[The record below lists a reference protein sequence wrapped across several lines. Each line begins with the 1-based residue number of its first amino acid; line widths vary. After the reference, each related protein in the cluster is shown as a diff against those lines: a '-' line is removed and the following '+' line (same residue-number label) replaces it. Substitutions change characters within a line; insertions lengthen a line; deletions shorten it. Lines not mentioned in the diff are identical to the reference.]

1 MKELYLVTG
10 ATGHL
15 GNTVAHRLARAG
27 RQVRALVL
35 PGEEHA
41 PQLPEGV
48 EAVAGD
54 VRSPASLEAL
64 FAGAEGRDVTVI
76 HCAGIVS
83 IASRFDQNVYDVNV
97 TGTKNVVDACV
108 RRGVKKLVHVSSVHA
123 LPEKPGGAPVSE
135 TDVFSPG
142 AVVGLYAKTKAA
154 ATAYA
159 LAALCCTVCAA
170 LSRAWLFGS
179 VRMACTGFFLAA
191 AAFCLWGC
199 ADGPLRLRL
208 RAACKGD
215 FAAVQAA
222 VYPTHCRWHQNG
234 EPYRLEHADL
244 MGAWELPDG
253 FVLQWEGPP
262 LFVHHSDAQ
271 AVRYILSRSYGVP
284 YRVLRPRREPFWAL
298 CACTAG
304 LAISL
309 WLSGGGLR
317 LLRQSFAPSAPLPD
331 ALQSAA
337 VPDFSSTNGPCFAAA
352 DGGVWFTAGH
362 GSAVSPETTRALF
375 TGAGRILAAETG
387 SKVQAVLYAS
397 GPLDCSVTVT
407 PDEGVTWFGQSLTA
421 LDRPVEYAKLEFL
434 TPELGFAAVGTQH
447 SPGGGEEKYAFF
459 THNGGQS
466 WTAFGALPHFG
477 TSHILSGFSMT
488 PNGTAFLTLATG
500 PEENWPL
507 LYCSAD
513 SGASWQT
520 AELPW
525 DDCAL
530 AYLNHLSR
538 AEQRPEGFYVLLTQ
552 LPYSGGNAAFFAPT
566 AQGPWS
572 YAGDA
577 IPDA

>member
-1 MKELYLVTG
+1 MEYAQRIG
-10 ATGHL
+10 ARIARLRTEKHL
-15 GNTVAHRLARAG
+15 TQGQLAQAAGVPRDALARWEAG
-27 RQVRALVL
+27 GGL
-35 PGEEHA
+35 PGRAE
-41 PQLPEGV
+41 LT
-48 EAVAGD
+48 
-54 VRSPASLEAL
+54 AL
-64 FAGAEGRDVTVI
+64 ARPL
-76 HCAGIVS
+76 
-83 IASRFDQNVYDVNV
+83 
-97 TGTKNVVDACV
+97 GTTAA
-108 RRGVKKLVHVSSVHA
+108 A
-123 LPEKPGGAPVSE
+123 LLNADEDEPDEAPVGFLTFPRTEQAWRAQARCMRGSG
-135 TDVFSPG
+135 PR
-142 AVVGLYAKTKAA
+142 
-154 ATAYA
+154 TAYA

-331 ALQSAA
+331 APQSAA

-352 DGGVWFTAGH
+352 DG
-362 GSAVSPETTRALF
+362 
-375 TGAGRILAAETG
+375 
-387 SKVQAVLYAS
+387 
-397 GPLDCSVTVT
+397 
-407 PDEGVTWFGQSLTA
+407 GVTWFGQSLTA

-488 PNGTAFLTLATG
+488 PDGTAFLTLATG

-513 SGASWQT
+513 GGASWQT

>member
-41 PQLPEGV
+41 PQLPRGV

-331 ALQSAA
+331 APQSAA

-397 GPLDCSVTVT
+397 GPLDCSVSVT

-488 PNGTAFLTLATG
+488 PDGTAFLTLATG

>member
-1 MKELYLVTG
+1 MGTVRLYGGPGNLPLAERRRSAAPAAELRPLCT
-10 ATGHL
+10 A
-15 GNTVAHRLARAG
+15 AG
-27 RQVRALVL
+27 CS
-35 PGEEHA
+35 
-41 PQLPEGV
+41 
-48 EAVAGD
+48 AV
-54 VRSPASLEAL
+54 
-64 FAGAEGRDVTVI
+64 
-76 HCAGIVS
+76 C
-83 IASRFDQNVYDVNV
+83 
-97 TGTKNVVDACV
+97 
-108 RRGVKKLVHVSSVHA
+108 RR
-123 LPEKPGGAPVSE
+123 
-135 TDVFSPG
+135 
-142 AVVGLYAKTKAA
+142 
-154 ATAYA
+154 
-159 LAALCCTVCAA
+159 
-170 LSRAWLFGS
+170 
-179 VRMACTGFFLAA
+179 TGFFQHKR
-191 AAFCLWGC
+191 
-199 ADGPLRLRL
+199 PLLCRRGRRRL
-208 RAACKGD
+208 
-215 FAAVQAA
+215 
-222 VYPTHCRWHQNG
+222 
-234 EPYRLEHADL
+234 
-244 MGAWELPDG
+244 
-253 FVLQWEGPP
+253 
-262 LFVHHSDAQ
+262 VH
-271 AVRYILSRSYGVP
+271 G
-284 YRVLRPRREPFWAL
+284 
-298 CACTAG
+298 
-304 LAISL
+304 
-309 WLSGGGLR
+309 
-317 LLRQSFAPSAPLPD
+317 
-331 ALQSAA
+331 
-337 VPDFSSTNGPCFAAA
+337 
-352 DGGVWFTAGH
+352 

-488 PNGTAFLTLATG
+488 PDGTAFLTLATG

-513 SGASWQT
+513 GGASWQT